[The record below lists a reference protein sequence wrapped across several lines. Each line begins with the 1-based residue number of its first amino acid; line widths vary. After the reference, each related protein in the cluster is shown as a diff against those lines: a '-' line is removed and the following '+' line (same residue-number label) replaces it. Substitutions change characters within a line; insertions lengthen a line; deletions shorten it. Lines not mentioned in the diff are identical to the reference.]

1 MVLLHLLVKNGYTVE
16 VAHVNYHLRGN
27 DSKLDEALVEE
38 TARKLGIP
46 FHLKDAQNAISPK
59 GNNIQEAAR
68 ALRYRFFD
76 ELLKQRDAKAVLTA
90 HHQQDQAETFL
101 LNLLRGAG
109 LHGLSGMPEQNGRII
124 RPLLDVSRA
133 LIQQAAEE
141 EGIRWREDSSNAETK
156 YRRNKIRHDLLP
168 QLEQFDPQ
176 IVQKLAETATRLK
189 NTSLVIDELI
199 KNESLSHKPLDNA
212 VFSIPIGRIAESA
225 EPATLLY
232 LLLRPFGFSH
242 SQCSEA
248 TQNLTPSR
256 GKHWKSPGFTLWR
269 KKGYFSVYQEIE
281 RA

>member
-16 VAHVNYHLRGN
+16 VAHVNYHLRGD
-27 DSKLDEALVEE
+27 DSQLDEALVEE

-68 ALRYRFFD
+68 TLRYRFFN
-76 ELLKQRDAKAVLTA
+76 ELAKQQNAKAVLTA

-109 LHGLSGMPEQNGRII
+109 LHGLSGMPEQNRLIF
-124 RPLLDVSRA
+124 RPLLDVSSA
-133 LIQQAAEE
+133 LIHQAAVE
-141 EGIRWREDSSNAETK
+141 EGILWREDSSNAETK

-189 NTSLVIDELI
+189 NTSLVLDELI
-199 KNESLSHKPLDNA
+199 KNESLAHKPLDNA
-212 VFSIPIGRIAESA
+212 VFSITISRIAESS

-232 LLLRPFGFSH
+232 LFIKAFGFSY
-242 SQCSEA
+242 SQCAEA

-256 GKHWKSPGFTLWR
+256 SKHWVTPGFTLWR

-281 RA
+281 KQ